1 MSPSKRMAVNALA
14 TYGRSLLSMALA
26 LFSSRWVLQSLGVSD
41 FGLYSVVG
49 SLIIFVIFLNNV
61 MASSVSRFFAYSIG
75 KGDLAELKGWFN
87 TAVGIHL
94 GMSLLL
100 VAVGWP
106 IGEYLIRHVL
116 TIPAARVETSA
127 WVFRI
132 SLVSAFA
139 SMVAVPFVGM
149 FTAKQ
154 RISDVAL
161 WGMVQSILSFGLA
174 WSLQHAQGDKLWIYA
189 IGMVAIVVFM
199 QSGLVIGAMRKFAEC
214 RLSPALWFNGHRSR
228 RILSFA
234 SWNLIGSTG
243 AVLRDQGTAILLNIF
258 FGPKIN
264 AGYGIA
270 TQVSTQTNQ
279 LSAAM
284 IGAFSPEITASEGR
298 GDRSRMLRLADQ
310 ASKFG
315 TLLVMLFAIPMM
327 IEMDYILVLWLK
339 QPPELASGFCRLILA
354 TFLVDRLTT
363 GTMLAVNAHGK
374 IAAYQATV
382 GTCLLL
388 TLPISWALLTMEF
401 PAITVGYVFLG
412 TMLFTS
418 LGRAF
423 WGRHLFKVALGA
435 WLKNVVVPC
444 LVVGLG
450 SVIVGGFTH
459 ILMPEGLLRLLATCF
474 ATVSITAA
482 LTWSVALSSNEKV
495 LLGGKLQKYRIVQPI
510 VGSPIKET
518 NNG

>member
-1 MSPSKRMAVNALA
+1 MSPGKRMALNALA
-14 TYGRSLLSMALA
+14 TYGRSVLSMALA

-61 MASSVSRFFAYSIG
+61 MASSVARFFAYSIG
-75 KGDLAELKGWFN
+75 KGDPEELTGWFN
-87 TAVGIHL
+87 TAVSIHF
-94 GMSLLL
+94 GMSILL
-100 VAVGWP
+100 VAIGWP

-139 SMVAVPFVGM
+139 SMIAVPFVGM

-174 WSLQHAQGDKLWIYA
+174 WSLQHTQGDRLWIYA

-199 QSGLVIGAMRKFAEC
+199 QSGLVFGAMRKFAEC
-214 RLSPALWFNGHRSR
+214 RLHHALWFDGHRSR

-243 AVLRDQGTAILLNIF
+243 AVLRDQGSAILLNIF

-279 LSAAM
+279 LSASM

-298 GDRSRMLRLADQ
+298 GDRKRMLGLADQ

-327 IEMDYILVLWLK
+327 IEMDYILELWLK

-382 GTCLLL
+382 GTCLLM
-388 TLPISWALLTMEF
+388 TLPISWALLKMEF
-401 PAITVGYVFLG
+401 PAITVGYVFVG
-412 TMLFTS
+412 TMFFTS
-418 LGRAF
+418 LGRTF
-423 WGRHLFKVALGA
+423 WGRHFFKIPLKA
-435 WLKNVVVPC
+435 WLRNVVAPC
-444 LVVGLG
+444 LFVGIG
-450 SVIVGGFTH
+450 STCSGFLVH
-459 ILMPEGLLRLLATCF
+459 YFLSENLLRLFLVF
-474 ATVSITAA
+474 FISFSSSIL
-482 LTWSVALSSNEKV
+482 LTWKFGTNQIERQTLITKLSSKFNKH
-495 LLGGKLQKYRIVQPI
+495 KPRILHE
-510 VGSPIKET
+510 SLD
-518 NNG
+518 

>member
-1 MSPSKRMAVNALA
+1 MALNALA
-14 TYGRSLLSMALA
+14 TYGRSVLSMALA
-26 LFSSRWVLQSLGVSD
+26 LFSSRWVLNSLGLSD

-75 KGDLAELKGWFN
+75 KGDREELNLWFN
-87 TAVGIHL
+87 AAVSIHF

-100 VAVGWP
+100 IAVGWP
-106 IGEYLIRHVL
+106 IGEYMVRHVL
-116 TIPAARVETSA
+116 TIPVARLETSV

-132 SLVSAFA
+132 SLISAFV

-149 FTAKQ
+149 FNAKQ
-154 RISDVAL
+154 KISYVAI
-161 WGMVQSILSFGLA
+161 WGMLQAILSFSLA
-174 WSLQHAQGDKLWIYA
+174 WFLRYADGDLLWIYA

-199 QSGLVIGAMRKFAEC
+199 QSGLIIGAVRKFEEC
-214 RLSPALWFNGHRSR
+214 HLSPNLWFNGHRSR

-243 AVLRDQGTAILLNIF
+243 AVLRDQGSAILLNVF

-298 GDRSRMLRLADQ
+298 GDRKRMLGLADQ

-327 IEMDYILVLWLK
+327 IEMDFILELWLK
-339 QPPELASGFCRLILA
+339 HPPELASGFCRLILA
-354 TFLVDRLTT
+354 TFIMDRLTT

-388 TLPISWALLTMEF
+388 TLPISWLFLRMDF
-401 PAITVGYVFLG
+401 PAITVGYVFVG
-412 TMLFTS
+412 TMFFTS

-423 WGRHLFKVALGA
+423 WGRHLFEVPLRA
-435 WLKNVVVPC
+435 WLKNVVAPC
-444 LVVGLG
+444 L
-450 SVIVGGFTH
+450 IVGIGSTLIGVGIH
-459 ILMPEGLLRLLATCF
+459 LLLSEGLTRLFIACCTTAAAT
-474 ATVSITAA
+474 TA
-482 LTWSVALSSNEKV
+482 LTWQFAISSNEKM
-495 LLGGKLQKYRIVQPI
+495 LLVRKLQKYRIVPQI
-510 VGSPIKET
+510 FGSPIEET
-518 NNG
+518 NND